1 MERSEV
7 ARERRGVVSRRRR
20 PGFSRREWLLS
31 ILASGLPRA
40 ARLPAVAGL
49 ATTLTDL
56 ATAQPARTTSPG
68 SGRAPI
74 ARTAE
79 LPRAS
84 NLAADGARAQRERM
98 PILLFFDRESCPYCE
113 QALREY
119 LVPMSREAWRD
130 RALFRAI
137 NIDSAIPVT
146 DFDGR
151 TVSHRAVASR
161 YRVSLSPTVMVV
173 DPTGKLLASPIVGLL
188 TVDFYGAYLEDAL
201 ARAAERVA
209 RAS

>member
-1 MERSEV
+1 V
-7 ARERRGVVSRRRR
+7 
-20 PGFSRREWLLS
+20 LT
-31 ILASGLPRA
+31 ILASGVARAVPLPIA
-40 ARLPAVAGL
+40 
-49 ATTLTDL
+49 ATTTGMRSSP

-68 SGRAPI
+68 SRAAPI
-74 ARTAE
+74 ARSAE

-84 NLAADGARAQRERM
+84 DLAADGTRARRERK
-98 PILLFFDRESCPYCE
+98 PILLFFDRASCPYCE

-119 LVPMSREAWRD
+119 VVPMSREAWRD

-137 NIDSAIPVT
+137 DIDMATPVV

-151 TVSHRAVASR
+151 TVTHRAVAAR

-173 DPTGKLLASPIVGLL
+173 DPDGKPLASPIVGLL

-201 ARAAERVA
+201 ARAADRLA
-209 RAS
+209 AGS